1 MWRRRLFTHA
11 RRAATPAALLL
22 RRSWQHAALGG
33 AVCGAAAACSAA
45 ALAHCSSAAASS
57 KPREIDDDY
66 EFGSQLGTGT
76 YGRVYKGTCKKTG
89 RPVAIKALSRR
100 KDTEEV
106 VRAEVEALRRVA
118 LHRSICEIY
127 DFYEAPTCFYIV
139 MEFVDGGEL
148 LDHII
153 EVGTYS
159 EPKAAAMFKE
169 VGSAL
174 ALLHAQGMCHSD
186 IKPENL
192 LLTKD
197 GQVRLVDFG
206 LACDAKRD
214 DDVSKNRRGTWPYWA
229 PETIEH
235 GRMGLPADMWAL
247 GVVLFIT
254 LGGYHPFDA
263 EGEADPKK
271 TSHGVK
277 TKPPDFSAPC
287 WDKVSWQA
295 KHLVKGLLTK
305 DPAERL
311 SIEQLLQHPWVVAS
325 GRPGVRRTMTTSA
338 ELTAGLRAAVF
349 ATILQQ
355 QMAAGHD
362 QWAKS
367 SRERSHRLRQKGT
380 VRAEMLDAELLGRA
394 FAAFD
399 ADAKGYITEKDLR
412 RVLDG
417 WGQQEADEA
426 LRSILLGGAE
436 GDREGSRVTYGSFIS
451 LMRLLDKQHVP
462 PDELIVRAG
471 EHVQSFYALLSG
483 EVVVQREGDAPPGA
497 DGTPRGTPRG
507 TPPGTPGKPQTLN
520 VLRAGQD
527 CYFGESELLG
537 KTAAATSVRCTA
549 KDGCELLKLSKADF
563 YAGFMRQRAP
573 ADGVSRIQ
581 RKVTGEDE
589 RRRRLLG
596 FIQMVSPKERHCLK
610 HGAVVPGFEEGKA
623 ADRYYILSQ
632 GTLRVSQGGVPL
644 GDIEQ
649 GSGFGESGLL
659 LGRKKRTKTIHC
671 DSERGCELVS
681 IAAPVFLRLVDKSSL
696 IRDMITE
703 DKDRRLADTERYLA
717 AAEAEQPAKK
727 PRRWLF
733 G

>member
-1 MWRRRLFTHA
+1 MWRRRLFSHA
-11 RRAATPAALLL
+11 RRLTIPTGLLV

-33 AVCGAAAACSAA
+33 AVCGAAACSAA
-45 ALAHCSSAAASS
+45 TLAHCSGAAAASKS
-57 KPREIDDDY
+57 RDIDEDY
-66 EFGSQLGTGT
+66 EFGKQLGTGT

-106 VRAEVEALRRVA
+106 VRAEVEALRRVS
-118 LHRSICEIY
+118 LHRSICEII

-153 EVGTYS
+153 DVGTYS
-159 EPKAAAMFKE
+159 EHKAAAMFKE

-197 GQVRLVDFG
+197 GEVRLVDFG
-206 LACDAKRD
+206 LACDANRD

-235 GRMGLPADMWAL
+235 GKMGLPADMWAL

-277 TKPPDFSAPC
+277 TKPPDFSAPV

-311 SIEQLLQHPWVVAS
+311 SIEQLLQHPWVVAG

-355 QMAAGHD
+355 QMAAGQD
-362 QWAKS
+362 LWVKS

-394 FAAFD
+394 FSAFD
-399 ADAKGYITEKDLR
+399 VDAKGYITEKDLR

-436 GDREGSRVTYGSFIS
+436 GDRAGSRVTYGSFIS

-462 PDELIVRAG
+462 PNELIVRAG
-471 EHVQSFYALLSG
+471 EELSCFYALLSG
-483 EVVVQREGDAPPGA
+483 EVVVQRESDASDGDGK
-497 DGTPRGTPRG
+497 
-507 TPPGTPGKPQTLN
+507 PGKPQTVN

-527 CYFGESELLG
+527 CYFGENELLG

-573 ADGVSRIQ
+573 ADGGSRIQ
-581 RKVTGEDE
+581 RKATGEDE

-596 FIQMVSPKERHCLK
+596 FIQMVSPKERVCLK
-610 HGAVVPGFEEGKA
+610 HGAVVPGFEEGKN

-632 GTLRVSQGGVPL
+632 GKLRVSQGGVPL
-644 GDIEQ
+644 GEIEQ

-659 LGRKKRTKTIHC
+659 LGHKKRTKTIHC
-671 DSERGCELVS
+671 DCERGCELVS

-696 IRDMITE
+696 IRDMMTE
-703 DKDRRLADTERYLA
+703 DKDRRMADTERLLA

-727 PRRWLF
+727 PRRTWFF